1 MTLNEVLKNT
11 NYDVSLFSEE
21 ARKFIEEAIVVN
33 TVRGKE
39 TPFITCLKRGKE
51 IVLKPEEAVRQ
62 LYLYKLIH
70 EYGYPTSRIEVE
82 FPIHFGREVKR
93 ADIAIMDKD
102 RPMVPYIIV
111 ELKKPKLS
119 DGKEQLKSY
128 CNATGAPIGVWTNGE
143 QISYYNRKDP
153 NYFEPITNIP
163 KVSEKLSDIINEK
176 FTYEDLK
183 KIDRISQQKRSLRS
197 LIQEMEDEVL
207 ASAGVDSFEEIFKLI
222 FAKLY
227 VNEIQFMRD
236 FYNGIMSEVS
246 GILRHYLDNTLPSKG
261 YNQTV
266 NGKIRDACL
275 RLNSALNVKF
285 DYNYKYPHE
294 VGALDDPN
302 SYAIVYQLPFNGFGR
317 IEPDNIY
324 SANEGVYSQLIA
336 TKGVD
341 WFASYVYSLRNAL
354 FHEII
359 TPLDEEWQTIF
370 KSAYLVLKQMSD
382 VCIATINRIIEFPQ
396 SQENAVFDYVTAHHD
411 NVFSALADSVELL
424 DYPKMTLNNW
434 KIDHGK
440 TILKGWFLAKLKLQN
455 GTAEDIKAGAG
466 SIEEV
471 DKGFDFE
478 VTLNDDFSIAHD
490 SESNTDR
497 ISIQLQGA

>member
-1 MTLNEVLKNT
+1 M
-11 NYDVSLFSEE
+11 F
-21 ARKFIEEAIVVN
+21 
-33 TVRGKE
+33 
-39 TPFITCLKRGKE
+39 
-51 IVLKPEEAVRQ
+51 
-62 LYLYKLIH
+62 
-70 EYGYPTSRIEVE
+70 SRITFSKLFRINES
-82 FPIHFGREVKR
+82 FNYT
-93 ADIAIMDKD
+93 DKTLD
-102 RPMVPYIIV
+102 VD
-111 ELKKPKLS
+111 S
-119 DGKEQLKSY
+119 DGKLKERYEAHLHIVDRY
-128 CNATGAPIGVWTNGE
+128 CLKFYLGVSGRFRTTHYNE
-143 QISYYNRKDP
+143 QIKREIDLR
-153 NYFEPITNIP
+153 PIIET
-163 KVSEKLSDIINEK
+163 V
-176 FTYEDLK
+176 
-183 KIDRISQQKRSLRS
+183 ISKHRVQN
-197 LIQEMEDEVL
+197 
-207 ASAGVDSFEEIFKLI
+207 
-222 FAKLY
+222 LY
-227 VNEIQFMRD
+227 INEIQFMRD

-246 GILRHYLDNTLPSKG
+246 GILRHYLENILPSKE

-275 RLNSALNVKF
+275 RLSSALNVKF

-302 SYAIVYQLPFNGFGR
+302 SYAIIYQLPFNGFGR

-324 SANEGVYSQLIA
+324 SANEEVYSQLIA

-370 KSAYLVLKQMSD
+370 KSAYLVLKQVSD

-396 SQENAVFDYVTAHHD
+396 SQENAVFDYVTAHQD

-424 DYPKMTLNNW
+424 DYPEMSLNDW

-440 TILKGWFLAKLKLQN
+440 IILKGRCCVKLKLQN
-455 GTAEDIKAGAG
+455 GTAEDNKAGID

-471 DKGFDFE
+471 DKRFDFE
-478 VTLNDDFSIAHD
+478 VALNDDFSITHD

-497 ISIQLQGA
+497 ILIQLQGHSGI